1 VYTIARDYRQKTSDQ
16 RILMKGLTACRAGIV
31 EIEW

>member
-1 VYTIARDYRQKTSDQ
+1 
-16 RILMKGLTACRAGIV
+16 MKGLTACRAGIV